1 MPFEVPMCTHH
12 LHFSLHDT
20 ALADSGGYRWGAS
33 VPPVPMDTQP
43 VLDGECMR
51 LTNFPIP

>member
-1 MPFEVPMCTHH
+1 MDDTGVIVTHH

-20 ALADSGGYRWGAS
+20 SIADPGGYQWGAS
-33 VPPVPMDTQP
+33 VPPVPMDAQL

-51 LTNFPIP
+51 STNFPIP